1 VPPVEVT
8 ILIPAFNEAGRIER
22 AVRESLVRLESE
34 GAPGEVLVVD
44 DGSTD
49 ATATIVLGLAAE
61 DARVRL
67 HRLPGNRGK
76 GGAVR
81 AGVFEARG
89 DIVFVLDADLSTPT
103 SSIGD
108 ALPHLRD
115 GADVVTGSR
124 HCAGASVL
132 RRQGILRRSLGKGF
146 LLLARRIADPRSTD
160 ITCGFKGFRRAAATA
175 IFHRV
180 TVDGWAFDAETAL
193 IARRLGLVRREV
205 RPHADLVI
213 VDAPATGHGVGLLA
227 APALVSEA
235 IGGGPLGRL
244 AGEVAEFVGDPART
258 AVVVAA
264 LAEEMPVQEALE
276 LFAMMRERLGRTP
289 DLVAVNGLYPPFP
302 TATVGAGSREQG
314 AGGAIELWRQ
324 RRAMNERELER
335 LAAACQGPLARIP
348 LFPESPGPALV
359 RQVADVLAGAIAPQE
374 PR

>member
-1 VPPVEVT
+1 VRRRRGRGPGGLRGAQLIVVTGKGGVGKTTVAAALARLLAARDRRVVLLELDAREPLHRFLDVPPSAGEPIAAGPHLHLLNLRPQAVM
-8 ILIPAFNEAGRIER
+8 EALVRDRLKIAPLAR
-22 AVRESLVRLESE
+22 AVTASPVFRHFVD
-34 GAPGEVLVVD
+34 GAPGMKEL
-44 DGSTD
+44 
-49 ATATIVLGLAAE
+49 AVLG
-61 DARVRL
+61 
-67 HRLPGNRGK
+67 H
-76 GGAVR
+76 
-81 AGVFEARG
+81 
-89 DIVFVLDADLSTPT
+89 S
-103 SSIGD
+103 
-108 ALPHLRD
+108 LR
-115 GADVVTGSR
+115 
-124 HCAGASVL
+124 
-132 RRQGILRRSLGKGF
+132 
-146 LLLARRIADPRSTD
+146 
-160 ITCGFKGFRRAAATA
+160 
-175 IFHRV
+175 
-180 TVDGWAFDAETAL
+180 
-193 IARRLGLVRREV
+193 LVRREV